1 MSDRIRFD
9 DHRSAA
15 WRDAI
20 VEAARAD
27 RARGGGAHKRV
38 ALIVGLVIAALLV
51 SGGGVAYALSTH
63 LLTPA
68 AAPTNSPTPIESE
81 TPSATSTPSASPTE
95 DPVAIAR
102 GYAERAC
109 ETLQSALD
117 SNGNIANNDEWAAAL
132 VSAQDFAATAAELD
146 PARAGLA
153 SNLTVLAQTSVPD
166 TSATDA
172 EKNGYFDAYLPVATD
187 CWSVDVHLATD

>member
-20 VEAARAD
+20 VETARAD

-38 ALIVGLVIAALLV
+38 ALIVGLVIATLLA

-63 LLTPA
+63 LLIPA
-68 AAPTNSPTPIESE
+68 ASPTNSPRPIESE

-95 DPVAIAR
+95 DAVVIAR

-109 ETLQSALD
+109 EALQSALD
-117 SNGNIANNDEWAAAL
+117 SNGNIVSNDAWAAAL
-132 VSAQDFAATAAELD
+132 ASAQDIAAAAAKLE
-146 PARAGLA
+146 PARASLA
-153 SNLTVLAQTSVPD
+153 TNLKVLAQTPVPD
-166 TSATDA
+166 ASATDA
-172 EKNGYFDAYLPVATD
+172 EKNGYSDAYLPVATD
-187 CWSVDVHLATD
+187 CWSVDVQLPTD